1 MVDEKVL
8 SNGVDIVKVKRIK
21 KILGSTHK
29 ELFLKKIFNKEEI
42 LYFEHNN
49 YNPKSVSGYFAAKE
63 AIMKT
68 LGKGMDKLSFRDITI
83 LKTRDNKPYIKLS
96 GKAEDYMGTLGLKDF
111 KISISH
117 EDEYAVAF
125 VIAV

>member
-21 KILGSTHK
+21 KILDSIH
-29 ELFLKKIFNKEEI
+29 EDVFLRKIFNKEEI

-83 LKTRDNKPYIKLS
+83 LKTKDNKPYIKLS
-96 GKAEDYMGTLGLKDF
+96 GKAEDYMETLGLSDF

-117 EDEYAVAF
+117 EDEYALAF

>member
-1 MVDEKVL
+1 MVDKKAL

-21 KILGSTHK
+21 KILMGTHK
-29 ELFLKKIFNKEEI
+29 DLFLRKIFNKEEI
-42 LYFEHNN
+42 FYFEHNN

-68 LGKGMDKLSFRDITI
+68 LGKGMDKLSFKDITI
-83 LKTRDNKPYIKLS
+83 LKTRDNKPYVKLS
-96 GKAEDYMGTLGLKDF
+96 GKAEDYMESLGLTDF